1 MIDSLKLPDEAATA
15 IVALGIEFETYSD
28 EMPESQK
35 DRLEAAHEMV
45 TYAIDAY
52 KEEGIRSDSDNEDK
66 AEAGEQVEAILKVAG
81 VKVDDDGDI
90 DYAKAMT
97 GARLEKLLG
106 KFDLEMDGDEADDDE
121 EDDDDEAAF
130 DINDIIDNY
139 DDLSPAS
146 KIKAIKKL
154 KLDVED
160 DDDVEKLNAIADY
173 EEDQDKPTSRVVSYI
188 EELLGEEDED
198 EDEPEEEEEPEVREQ
213 YSEKQLLKMEKDDLK
228 DVYEELEIEEPPFPK
243 RFTPAG
249 KKRVIAAILE
259 AYEGDEGEEEADDEQ
274 EPWDGYDDMSVVKI
288 KKALKQAAADDDL
301 DEDQIAM
308 VTEYEEANENRSAI
322 LDLLKELGESE
333 EEEKPAKARSSRR
346 RSRSS
351 ADPDDNDD
359 ADDAVARDDEKEKA
373 SKRSKKSS
381 NGVITL
387 TREQILTALDSGEV
401 MIEV

>member
-106 KFDLEMDGDEADDDE
+106 KFDLEMDGDEADDDDE
-121 EDDDDEAAF
+121 DDDEAAF
-130 DINDIIDNY
+130 DINDIIDSY

-259 AYEGDEGEEEADDEQ
+259 AYEGDESEEEADDEQ

-333 EEEKPAKARSSRR
+333 EEEKPAKSRSSRR

-373 SKRSKKSS
+373 SKRSKKST